1 MGNSV
6 PVHVLAQLRTIAKPN
21 IESFMSAPWLA
32 SRFEDCLW
40 TIRIGE
46 KHFFINWGV
55 SLGSG
60 RLTDNRHSTL
70 LVTFKCWL
78 TAQSHPAVTNGR
90 LHESLHTYQRV
101 RRVIA
106 LIDYMLLHAEALGL
120 EAYGLSVLSK
130 NDFQEILFAIESAA
144 GMVEA
149 LYEWPKRLTR
159 WLDSEASLHRDEIA
173 EALKNH
179 RILREMH
186 TPEGELEIAKDKRTL
201 LRWRALLWIGGYYQS
216 IGNEDFIHTVDTVR
230 IAKLLYANT
239 LRGALSKP
247 LYAEL
252 GLRPTERCL
261 REKVAVPISSSGD
274 RPTSQDVGYMRT
286 ALRTLV
292 VLTGVCAD
300 VPARP
305 LLAALEEG
313 ISDAKSLRETKRFAT
328 APVPVILTNI
338 KNAADFCYRHGEHI
352 ITSYAAVL
360 KSAKAEKLSPSVLV
374 EKFGLFQFLDGR
386 TIDFGVRVL
395 SLGEGAKNKSKSG
408 YPQASVVAEYFSG
421 LRRNEGLVELA
432 RLIIGSVVHCIGPM
446 TGRRSVEL
454 IRIPVRGALDS
465 SRTNLVFL
473 NAKTGVLGHKQK
485 EERPVPQLS
494 VDAIGLCEK
503 LHDELGT
510 LDTGRLLD
518 VPGATC
524 MRPASKTSLYVA
536 MDTFAD
542 YFEVACDT
550 QGRRWYVR
558 QHQNRKFLVLA
569 FYYGT
574 AFGNVHTL
582 RWMMG
587 HSDVEHLWHYLTKSV
602 PGDMLREVQAYFMAD
617 ALQNHPFNESEID
630 IHRDVLAELEE
641 CVERRFGTRRFDVID
656 SELLQEFIDFSIKKG
671 LQVLPQFIELGGQK
685 IARIAVTVQKGRR
698 L

>member
-6 PVHVLAQLRTIAKPN
+6 PAHVLAQLRIIAKPN
-21 IESFMSAPWLA
+21 MESFKSAPWLA
-32 SRFEDCLW
+32 SKFEDSLW
-40 TIRIGE
+40 IIRIGE
-46 KHFFINWGV
+46 KNFIINWGI
-55 SLGSG
+55 SLGNG
-60 RLTDNRHSTL
+60 WLTDSRHSTL
-70 LVTFKCWL
+70 LVAFKCWL
-78 TAQSHPAVTNGR
+78 TAQSHPKVTGGR
-90 LHESLHTYQRV
+90 LHEALHTYQRV

-120 EAYGLSVLSK
+120 ESYGLSVISK
-130 NDFQEILFAIESAA
+130 NDFQELLFAIESAS
-144 GMVEA
+144 GMVGA
-149 LYEWPKRLTR
+149 LYEWPKRLAR
-159 WLDSEASLHRDEIA
+159 WLDSDANLHRGEIA
-173 EALKNH
+173 KALRKH
-179 RILREMH
+179 RMLREMH
-186 TPEGELEIAKDKRTL
+186 TPEAEWEIAKDKRTL
-201 LRWRALLWIGGYYQS
+201 RRWRALLWIGGYYQS
-216 IGNEDFIHTVDTVR
+216 IGNEDFIHTIDTVR
-230 IAKLLYANT
+230 IAGLLYENT

-274 RPTSQDVGYMRT
+274 RPTSQDVGYMRA
-286 ALRTLV
+286 ALRSLV
-292 VLTGVCAD
+292 ALDGICAD

-313 ISDAKSLRETKRFAT
+313 ISDARSLRETKRFAT
-328 APVPVILTNI
+328 APFPVILTNI

-352 ITSYAAVL
+352 ISSYAAVL
-360 KSAKAEKLSPSVLV
+360 KAAKSEKLSTSVLIQ
-374 EKFGLFQFLDGR
+374 KFGLLPFLDGK

-395 SLGEGAKNKSKSG
+395 SLGEVAKNKSKSG
-408 YPQASVVAEYFSG
+408 CPQSNIVADYFFG
-421 LRRNEGLVELA
+421 LRGNEGLVELA
-432 RLIIGSVVHCIGPM
+432 RLVIGSVVHCIGPM

-465 SRTNLVFL
+465 SRANLIFL
-473 NAKTGVLGHKQK
+473 NAKTGALGHKQK
-485 EERPVPQLS
+485 EERPIPKLS
-494 VDAIGLCEK
+494 ADAVSLCEK
-503 LHDELGT
+503 LHGELGT

-574 AFGNVHTL
+574 AYGNVHTL

-617 ALQNHPFNESEID
+617 ALQNHPFDESELD
-630 IHRDVLAELEE
+630 IHCDVLAELEE

-671 LQVLPQFIELGGQK
+671 LRVLPQFIELGGRK
-685 IARIAVTVQKGRR
+685 IARIAVTVRKGAH